1 MDTIKK
7 EECKENDSFFF
18 FSSLFSYST
27 DGANQ
32 YVSFISL
39 FFSLADSEEEK
50 KRKRKRP
57 KNRHNIIERNEK
69 NHFICDRNTRNSIF
83 LSSFFLCKSKRR
95 NEFERTNER
104 TIINLVVRDMH
115 RLSVDF
121 FERTRQLRSI
131 YLFFIEKKRKNNTT
145 IKMIRHVQ

>member
-1 MDTIKK
+1 MGPINMFRLLVYSFHWPTAKK
-7 EECKENDSFFF
+7 
-18 FSSLFSYST
+18 
-27 DGANQ
+27 
-32 YVSFISL
+32 
-39 FFSLADSEEEK
+39 K

>member
-1 MDTIKK
+1 MGPINMFRLLVYSFHWPTAKK
-7 EECKENDSFFF
+7 
-18 FSSLFSYST
+18 
-27 DGANQ
+27 
-32 YVSFISL
+32 
-39 FFSLADSEEEK
+39 K

-104 TIINLVVRDMH
+104 SLILLSETCIDCRLISLKERDNFVR
-115 RLSVDF
+115 F
-121 FERTRQLRSI
+121 I
-131 YLFFIEKKRKNNTT
+131 YFLLKKKGRITT